1 MRTEDL
7 IVRLAGSV
15 TPVRPLPSPTRRF
28 WRWTGLALAATVI
41 GVAAFGSRPDAAR
54 VFSQPAFLATLALT
68 LLTAWLSARAAF
80 VLSVPGGERSAAD
93 RWTPIAAG
101 AAWASWLAIAVVV
114 RGSPLSRIAGSFPL
128 HWGCVMHIALL
139 AIAPGALLFVMLRR
153 AAPLRTRWSA
163 GLAGLAAAALGAAA
177 TQWICPLDNPAH
189 LLTNHFVT
197 MGLVAAAG
205 SLLPVAAPVP
215 LARR

>member
-15 TPVRPLPSPTRRF
+15 TPVRPLPPPMRRF
-28 WRWTGLALAATVI
+28 WRWTLVTLAATAA
-41 GVAAFGSRPDAAR
+41 GVAVFGARPDAAR
-54 VFSQPAFLATLALT
+54 VLSRPAFLAPLALT

-93 RWTPIAAG
+93 RWTPMAAG
-101 AAWASWLAIAVVV
+101 AAWASWLAIAVVL
-114 RGSPLSRIAGSFPL
+114 RGSPLARIAGSFPL
-128 HWGCVMHIALL
+128 HWGCVIQISLL
-139 AIAPGALLFVMLRR
+139 AVAPGALLFVMLRR
-153 AAPLRTRWSA
+153 AAPLRARWSA
-163 GLAGLAAAALGAAA
+163 GLAGLAAAALGAAG

-189 LLTNHFVT
+189 LLTNHFMT

-205 SLLPVAAPVP
+205 TLLPVAAPGL